1 MIKHYLF
8 HCLDGALSEYEFV
21 RIFNV
26 INFLG
31 NMDKI
36 ITRIF
41 KLAVLAIIEKCF
53 CWLHCIIYGAKI
65 KIDGRK
71 DIKSGIN

>member
-21 RIFNV
+21 IIFNV
-26 INFLG
+26 INFWG
-31 NMDKI
+31 NMDPI
-36 ITRIF
+36 ITSIS
-41 KLAVLAIIEKCF
+41 KLAALAIIEKWF

-65 KIDGRK
+65 KTDGR
-71 DIKSGIN
+71 N